1 MNRSISQVSRQL
13 QVSTRTLRYYE
24 EVGLIRSRREPGY
37 AYRVYDE
44 DTLLR
49 LQRIVFLR
57 RMRIPL
63 KSIGVL
69 LDCADAQSALQ
80 VLQARMAELSGEIG
94 AQRRALELLGR
105 LERMVRAGA
114 VRWDDLPADAALPAL
129 PPEQKEER
137 NMTKIPSPGLT
148 DVSILTLPSMTVAAA
163 QYVGEDCE
171 LHAQRMIRDFIA
183 QSGLAAR
190 KPDARVFGFNNPGP
204 TQAQPVYGYEY
215 QVTIPDD
222 LPVPAP
228 FQKKRMNGGLYAA
241 HTIRMGDFH
250 EWQDLIRWAE
260 CSREY
265 RPDYAPDSEAFM
277 GGLLEEHLNF
287 VLAWPDEEHQQL
299 DLLLPVC
306 KREGK

>member
-24 EVGLIRSRREPGY
+24 EVGLIRSRRESGY

-63 KSIGVL
+63 KDIGVL
-69 LDCADAQSALQ
+69 LDCADAQSAAE
-80 VLQARMAELSGEIG
+80 VLRARMAELSDEI
-94 AQRRALELLGR
+94 AVQRRALELLGR

-114 VRWDDLPADAALPAL
+114 VRWDDLPAL

-137 NMTKIPSPGLT
+137 PVTKTPFPRLT
-148 DVSILTLPSMTVAAA
+148 DVRILTLPSMTVAAA

-171 LHAQRMIRDFIA
+171 LHAQQMLRGFIE

-190 KPDARVFGFNNPGP
+190 KPDARVFGFNNPCP
-204 TQAQPVYGYEY
+204 TQARPVYGYEY

-222 LPVPAP
+222 LPVPEP

-250 EWQDLIRWAE
+250 EWQELIRWAE
-260 CSREY
+260 TSEDY
-265 RPDYAPDSEAFM
+265 RPDYTPDCEAFM

-287 VLAWPDEEHQQL
+287 VLNWPDEERQQL